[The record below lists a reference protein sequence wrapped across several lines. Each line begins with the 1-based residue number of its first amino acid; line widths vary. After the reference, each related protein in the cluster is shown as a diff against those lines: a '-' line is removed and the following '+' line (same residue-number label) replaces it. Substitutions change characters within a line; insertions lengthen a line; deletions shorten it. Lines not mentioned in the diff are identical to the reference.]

1 MGQVSAGDFFL
12 LLLLT
17 AGPHV
22 PTVSDQEPAA
32 QLCCQTSGGT
42 RVCVKRTF
50 LIELADLYSLKVK
63 NT

>member
-12 LLLLT
+12 LLT
-17 AGPHV
+17 AGLHV

-50 LIELADLYSLKVK
+50 LIELADLS
-63 NT
+63 